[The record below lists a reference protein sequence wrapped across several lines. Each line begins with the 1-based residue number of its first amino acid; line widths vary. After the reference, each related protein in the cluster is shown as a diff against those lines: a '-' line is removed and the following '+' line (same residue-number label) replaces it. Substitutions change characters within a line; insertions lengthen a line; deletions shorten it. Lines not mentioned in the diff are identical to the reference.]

1 MFTGTVRHRRVV
13 LAAGVFVAGAAWLGL
28 AASAGLGRD
37 LLRLCLIPLALV
49 SPVLALVAMWRPGPA
64 AFVVDP
70 RTRSFRAPP
79 HPAHVYL
86 ALMLVSVSVVGFP
99 PQVPPALDDAPA
111 FVNLIAHLVTGS
123 VFVLA
128 GLVVV
133 LSAVT
138 VVAVWR
144 GVGVQLRPDG
154 LVDRTPLGT
163 LVVPGEALAPGY
175 PLPVPPAASHL
186 TLTYARP
193 ELVRRRGL
201 VVFRR
206 LVQTSNVDT
215 MFLVH
220 AIRYY
225 LDHPQHRPL
234 IGTQAEYD
242 DLLPAVSGPTSSYRQ
257 S

>member
-1 MFTGTVRHRRVV
+1 VLFALFTGTVRHRRVV
-13 LAAGVFVAGAAWLGL
+13 LAAGMLVAGAAWLGL
-28 AASAGLGRD
+28 AASVGFGRD
-37 LLRLCLIPLALV
+37 LLRLCLVPLFLGA
-49 SPVLALVAMWRPGPA
+49 PVLALVASSQPGAA

-79 HPAHVYL
+79 HPAPVYL
-86 ALMLVSVSVVGFP
+86 AIMVMVFSALT
-99 PQVPPALDDAPA
+99 VPPEVPAALEEGPA
-111 FVNLIAHLVTGS
+111 SVIAHLVSGTL
-123 VFVLA
+123 FVLS

-154 LVDRTPLGT
+154 LVDRTPFGT
-163 LVVPGEALAPGY
+163 LVVPWAALAPGY
-175 PLPVPPAASHL
+175 PLPVPPAASRL
-186 TLTYARP
+186 TLTYVGH

-201 VVFRR
+201 VLFRR
-206 LVQTSNVDT
+206 LVQTGNIDT

-225 LDHPQHRPL
+225 LDHPEHRPF

-242 DLLPAVSGPTSSYRQ
+242 DLLQAISSPTSP
-257 S
+257 